1 MANPY
6 KYMKEVVKE
15 GKRIRWPKR
24 EELWPAIWT
33 VICIS
38 IFVAIFL
45 ALEDL
50 AATSI
55 ISQLKEAFGGMK

>member
-1 MANPY
+1 MTPV

-15 GKRIRWPKR
+15 GKRVRWPKR
-24 EELWPAIWT
+24 DQLWSSVVV

-38 IFVAIFL
+38 LFVAIFL

-50 AATSI
+50 TAASI
-55 ISQLKEAFGGMK
+55 ISQLKNAFGG

>member
-1 MANPY
+1 MTPA
-6 KYMKEVVKE
+6 KYLKEVVKE
-15 GKRIRWPKR
+15 GKRVRWPKR
-24 EELWPAIWT
+24 DQLWPAVAV

-50 AATSI
+50 AAASI
-55 ISQLKEAFGGMK
+55 ISQLKNAFGGK

>member
-1 MANPY
+1 MTPI

-15 GKRIRWPKR
+15 GKRVRWPKR
-24 EELWPAIWT
+24 EQLWPSVVV

-38 IFVAIFL
+38 LFVAIFL

-50 AATSI
+50 TAASI
-55 ISQLKEAFGGMK
+55 ISQLKSAFGG

>member
-1 MANPY
+1 MTPV

-15 GKRIRWPKR
+15 GKRVRWPKR
-24 EELWPAIWT
+24 EQLWPAVAV

-38 IFVAIFL
+38 VFVALFL

-50 AATSI
+50 TAASI
-55 ISQLKEAFGGMK
+55 ISQLKNAFGGK

>member
-1 MANPY
+1 MTPI

-15 GKRIRWPKR
+15 GKRVRWPKR
-24 EELWPAIWT
+24 DQLWSSVVV

-38 IFVAIFL
+38 LFVAIFL

-50 AATSI
+50 TAASI
-55 ISQLKEAFGGMK
+55 ISQLKNAFGG